1 VYARALRAS
10 GYGVAVLRQL
20 SWHIRFDRRA
30 NAYRRYRWALPCS
43 MSGLELTR
51 RLRLHT
57 STTSVPIIV
66 ITSETRRPG
75 GELSIKAGADT
86 FLEKPVSGDALR
98 EKWYGYS
105 WRAGV
110 SVASCRR
117 STNVLV
123 PYGRQRAN
131 VPAVSWTH
139 GISAQLAGPLGG
151 GSEQVASHDTGWA
164 MCPVGFAT
172 TGGEYQELAW
182 PMG

>member
-1 VYARALRAS
+1 MVNCPLKLGQTRSWRNQYRAMRYA
-10 GYGVAVLRQL
+10 
-20 SWHIRFDRRA
+20 
-30 NAYRRYRWALPCS
+30 
-43 MSGLELTR
+43 
-51 RLRLHT
+51 
-57 STTSVPIIV
+57 
-66 ITSETRRPG
+66 
-75 GELSIKAGADT
+75 
-86 FLEKPVSGDALR
+86 